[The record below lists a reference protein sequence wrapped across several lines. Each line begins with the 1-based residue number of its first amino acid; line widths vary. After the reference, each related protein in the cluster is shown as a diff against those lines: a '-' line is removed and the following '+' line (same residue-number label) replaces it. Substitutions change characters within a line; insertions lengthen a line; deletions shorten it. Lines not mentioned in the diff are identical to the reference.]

1 MLEDYKVILS
11 ETKDD
16 LQSHLQQ
23 LEDKVNKLATGE
35 APGDNNGDD
44 EWLAM
49 LEEKEST
56 QQGLVI
62 CAQLSAQIDR
72 LEPTSKEHPKF
83 AERQSARKYVKSH
96 LGTAKGSVQSLA
108 SRLQSHL
115 DEITRQMAT
124 MQSTAPLSENTAVE
138 LERLH
143 ETEQSIR
150 QCINVVS
157 EANETLITEKRNI
170 IEDVTME
177 DNSYNFSISTV
188 GALFT
193 TRGVKLTGQ
202 SRHFTGQIDN
212 KSYQTTITAVTQLDM
227 ANGRQSSRD
236 PGKNTTTPEPENQG
250 SSGTKFKGRGFTLPA
265 ARESL

>member
-1 MLEDYKVILS
+1 M
-11 ETKDD
+11 
-16 LQSHLQQ
+16 
-23 LEDKVNKLATGE
+23 NKLAAGE
-35 APGDNNGDD
+35 AADDNSGDG
-44 EWLAM
+44 EWQAM

-62 CAQLSAQIDR
+62 CAELSAQIDR

-83 AERQSARKYVKSH
+83 AQRQSASKYVKSH

-157 EANETLITEKRNI
+157 EANETLIAEKRNI

-193 TRGVKLTGQ
+193 TRGVRLTGQ
-202 SRHFTGQIDN
+202 SRQVTGQIDN
-212 KSYQTTITAVTQLDM
+212 KSYQTTITALTQLDM
-227 ANGRQSSRD
+227 VNRRQSSPD

-250 SSGTKFKGRGFTLPA
+250 SSGTKFQGRGFKLPA
-265 ARESL
+265 AR